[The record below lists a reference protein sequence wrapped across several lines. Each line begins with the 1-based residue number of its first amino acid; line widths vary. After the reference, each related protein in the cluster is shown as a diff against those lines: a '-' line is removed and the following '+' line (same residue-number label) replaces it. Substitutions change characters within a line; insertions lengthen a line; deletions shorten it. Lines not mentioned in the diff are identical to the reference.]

1 MAFKNDK
8 SVAPDKGIRSVPA
21 LTWRHSIELD
31 GVSIWN
37 RYFEIAWK
45 QLRFGSASWIRVV
58 GLQIEGTIQKW
69 RFCIFVIVLWRC
81 GRGRGAKAS
90 KNLQNVMIFMIF
102 DDFSQK
108 LIVPGRGSVKR
119 YGHIYFLDRSR
130 CDLFE
135 SSRISYGLGTFWLK
149 NWKLRLQARP
159 KGRGQN

>member
-8 SVAPDKGIRSVPA
+8 SVAPDKGIRSAPA
-21 LTWRHSIELD
+21 LTWLHSTSLD

-69 RFCIFVIVLWRC
+69 RFCISVIVLWRC
-81 GRGRGAKAS
+81 GRGHGAKDLKS
-90 KNLQNVMIFMIF
+90 MQNVMNFMIF
-102 DDFSQK
+102 DDFSQN
-108 LIVPGRGSVKR
+108 LIVPGRGCEKT

-130 CDLFE
+130 CPMSKF
-135 SSRISYGLGTFWLK
+135 SKTCVGLKGPGCK
-149 NWKLRLQARP
+149 KSKIQLQL
-159 KGRGQN
+159 